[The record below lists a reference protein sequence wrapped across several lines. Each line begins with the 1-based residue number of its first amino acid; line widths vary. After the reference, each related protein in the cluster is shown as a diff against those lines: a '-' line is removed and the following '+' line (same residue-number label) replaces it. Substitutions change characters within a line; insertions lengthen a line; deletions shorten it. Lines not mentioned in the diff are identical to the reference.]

1 MKIFLDTSSLIKLYF
16 FEDGTIALEN
26 FISDNKID
34 FIFLSK
40 ISLLEFE
47 STWWKKVRTKELI
60 ESEVKTALEAFEID
74 KNKFIFIPISNNIL
88 RNAQHLLSKY
98 GLDGLRTLDS
108 IQLSCCLEIRS
119 ETDKYFTADK
129 LLLNIF
135 EKENLPT

>member
-1 MKIFLDTSSLIKLYF
+1 MTIFLDTSSLIKLYF

-26 FISDNKID
+26 FISNNRID
-34 FIFLSK
+34 FIYLSK

-47 STWWKKVRTKELI
+47 STLWKKVRTKELS
-60 ESEVKTALEAFEID
+60 EGEVKTALQAFEID
-74 KNKFIFIPISNNIL
+74 KNKFIFIPIINSIL
-88 RNAQHLLSKY
+88 KNAQRLLSKY

-108 IQLSCCLEIRS
+108 IQLSCCLEIKN

>member
-26 FISDNKID
+26 FIANNRID
-34 FIFLSK
+34 FIYLSK

-47 STWWKKVRTKELI
+47 STLWKKVRTKELL
-60 ESEVKTALEAFEID
+60 EGEVKTALEAFEID
-74 KNKFIFIPISNNIL
+74 KNKFVFIPITNSIL
-88 RNAQHLLSKY
+88 KNAQHLLSKY
-98 GLDGLRTLDS
+98 GFYGLRTLDS
-108 IQLSCCLEIRS
+108 IQLSCCLEIKN